1 MSRVPRRVDDF
12 AALDAAFTLPDHI
25 EDVKLRE
32 LYEVLVNRMRAEAA
46 DLPMNT
52 VQQLLI
58 ERIAYNYIVMREK
71 ERGAL
76 GGFHNTNSQKDFNTF
91 WLSMTQE
98 FNRMLTKAEVMSG
111 QERKALL
118 REVQQLIL
126 NTVNHAVTDPR
137 MRSSLLT
144 SMATAFDNVK
154 I

>member
-1 MSRVPRRVDDF
+1 MPRRKDDF
-12 AALDAAFTLPDHI
+12 AELDGAFFLPDHI
-25 EDVKLRE
+25 DDPKMRE
-32 LYEVLVNRMRAEAA
+32 LYEVLVARMRTEAV

-71 ERGAL
+71 ERGAQ
-76 GGFHNTNSQKDFNTF
+76 GGFNSTSMQKDFNTF

-98 FNRMLTKAEVMSG
+98 FNRMLAKTDTLSG
-111 QERKALL
+111 HERKALL

-126 NTVNHAVTDPR
+126 TTVNQSVSDPR
-137 MRSSLLT
+137 TRSNLLT
-144 SMATAFDNVK
+144 TMAAAFENVK

>member
-1 MSRVPRRVDDF
+1 MRRNDDI
-12 AALDAAFTLPDHI
+12 AALDGAFTLPDHV
-25 EDVKLRE
+25 DDPKLRE
-32 LYEVLVNRMRAEAA
+32 LYEVLIHRMQDEAK

-76 GGFHNTNSQKDFNTF
+76 GGFPNTNSQRDFNTF

-98 FNRMLTKAEVMSG
+98 FNRMLTKAEVLSG

-144 SMATAFDNVK
+144 SMASAFEAVK